1 MNIDLF
7 STTSSTPQVIL
18 YDPSG
23 SAVAA
28 QTLGAEHT
36 SHMFSGLTPG
46 RLYRTE
52 VITHSGELTNSGAVL
67 GRTGEQTVF
76 IFIWVG
82 GAKSFTP
89 LSLLQLRSRPHTC
102 PSSRAGQT
110 TTRQCS

>member
-1 MNIDLF
+1 MNINLF
-7 STTSSTPQVIL
+7 STLYSTPQVIL

-52 VITHSGELTNSGAVL
+52 VITHSGELANSAAVL
-67 GRTGEQTVF
+67 GRTGEQTAVL
-76 IFIWVG
+76 I
-82 GAKSFTP
+82 
-89 LSLLQLRSRPHTC
+89 
-102 PSSRAGQT
+102 
-110 TTRQCS
+110 